1 MANGLQKARR
11 KRRWTGFA
19 LFLKTHRKGMV
30 VAIGVL
36 LGLVL
41 FFENTHEVRT
51 YVFFWS
57 LKLPLIAWAL
67 FFAIIGY
74 LVGKS
79 IEWAY
84 ARKLHRSTGTKA
96 ET

>member
-1 MANGLQKARR
+1 MANGLKAARR
-11 KRRWTGFA
+11 KRMWA
-19 LFLKTHRKGMV
+19 SLVYFLKTHRKGTA
-30 VAIGVL
+30 VAIGVA

-41 FFENTHEVRT
+41 FFQNTHQVRT

-84 ARKLHRSTGTKA
+84 GRKLHRSTGTED